1 MIRNPVGGPGAQIP
15 IPTVANLR
23 DLGGWPTRDGAVTRH
38 GVLFRS
44 GALDRLV
51 GADVETFARFR
62 ISQIFDLRTR
72 AEREADPDVVPA
84 GTTYRILDIL
94 QDSTRPAPARLLDT
108 FDDPAAVTE
117 ALGDGRATQL
127 LRERYRELVTLP
139 SARECYRQ
147 FLTEVSSVGSLP
159 VVFHCTT
166 GADRTGWGAAL
177 LLLIAGVSEED
188 VMTEYL
194 LTNEQL
200 PAPTDVIARF
210 AAAGGDPA
218 LLDPILTVRPE
229 YLQASI
235 AAARNTYGS
244 FELYLVHGLGVDGET
259 VSSLRSVLVDRS

>member
-44 GALDRLV
+44 ASLDRLV

-62 ISQIFDLRTR
+62 IAQIFDLRTR
-72 AEREADPDVVPA
+72 AEREAEPDVVPA

-94 QDSTRPAPARLLDT
+94 QDSTRPAPADLLDRL
-108 FDDPAAVTE
+108 DDAAAITE
-117 ALGDGRATQL
+117 ALGEGRGTQL
-127 LRERYRELVTLP
+127 HRERYRELVTLP

-147 FLTEVSSVGSLP
+147 FLTEASSVGSLP
-159 VVFHCTT
+159 IVFHCAT

-177 LLLIAGVSEED
+177 LLLIAGVAEDD
-188 VMTEYL
+188 VMAEYL

-200 PAPTDVIARF
+200 PAPTDAIERF
-210 AAAGGDPA
+210 SAAGGDPA
-218 LLDPILTVRPE
+218 LLEPVTRVRPE

-244 FELYLVHGLGVDGET
+244 FDLYLVHGLGIDRET
-259 VSSLRSVLVDRS
+259 LASLRSVLVDRS